1 MGRKRKS
8 TPALLTLR
16 LVRGAEHLLL
26 ITTNPGIRPNKKMI
40 VQDVLQQKRRAVHT
54 IPAQQTVEDA
64 IVQMDVQRTSA
75 LIVMDGETPVGIFTE
90 RDVLRCHVAWRHR
103 LFREMPLS
111 EAMTDNLIVA
121 QSNDLVSS
129 AMAMMIKA
137 DIRHLPVVENQQI
150 AGMLTISD
158 LVKHH
163 VGELTAEL
171 HYLQEYITDL
181 HDAVQD

>member
-1 MGRKRKS
+1 MR
-8 TPALLTLR
+8 
-16 LVRGAEHLLL
+16 
-26 ITTNPGIRPNKKMI
+26 
-40 VQDVLQQKRRAVHT
+40 VQDVMKQKRRVVHT
-54 IPAQQTVEDA
+54 ISVQRTAEDA
-64 IVQMDVQRTSA
+64 IVQMTDHQTSA

-111 EAMTDNLIVA
+111 EAMTNKLIVA
-121 QSNDLVSS
+121 QPDDLTSS

-181 HDAVQD
+181 QDAVQD

>member
-1 MGRKRKS
+1 MR
-8 TPALLTLR
+8 
-16 LVRGAEHLLL
+16 
-26 ITTNPGIRPNKKMI
+26 
-40 VQDVLQQKRRAVHT
+40 VQDVIRQKRRVVHT
-54 IPAQQTVEDA
+54 IPARCTAEDA
-64 IVQMDVQRTSA
+64 IVRMTENRTSA
-75 LIVMDGETPVGIFTE
+75 LIVMDREVPVGIFTE

-121 QSNDLVSS
+121 QPDDLASS

-137 DIRHLPVVENQQI
+137 DIRHLPVVEDRQI
-150 AGMLTISD
+150 TCMLTISD

-181 HDAVQD
+181 QDAVQD

>member
-1 MGRKRKS
+1 MR
-8 TPALLTLR
+8 
-16 LVRGAEHLLL
+16 
-26 ITTNPGIRPNKKMI
+26 
-40 VQDVLQQKRRAVHT
+40 VQDVMSQKSRVVHT
-54 IPAQQTVEDA
+54 ISVQRTAEDA
-64 IVQMDVQRTSA
+64 IVKMTEQRTSA

-90 RDVLRCHVAWRHR
+90 RDVLRCHVAWRDR

-111 EAMTDNLIVA
+111 EAMTEKLIVA
-121 QSNDLVSS
+121 RPDDLASS

-137 DIRHLPVVENQQI
+137 DIRHLPVVEDQQI
-150 AGMLTISD
+150 ACMLTISD

>member
-1 MGRKRKS
+1 MR
-8 TPALLTLR
+8 
-16 LVRGAEHLLL
+16 
-26 ITTNPGIRPNKKMI
+26 
-40 VQDVLQQKRRAVHT
+40 VQDVIKKKRHVVHT
-54 IPAQQTVEDA
+54 IPAQRTVEDA
-64 IVQMDVQRTSA
+64 IVQMTERRTSA
-75 LIVMDGETPVGIFTE
+75 LIVMDGEQPAGIFTE

-111 EAMTDNLIVA
+111 EAMTDKLIVA
-121 QSNDLVSS
+121 QPDDLVSS

-137 DIRHLPVVENQQI
+137 DIRHLPVVEDQRI
-150 AGMLTISD
+150 SLMLTISD

-181 HDAVQD
+181 QDAVQD

>member
-1 MGRKRKS
+1 MR
-8 TPALLTLR
+8 
-16 LVRGAEHLLL
+16 
-26 ITTNPGIRPNKKMI
+26 
-40 VQDVLQQKRRAVHT
+40 VQDVMAGKSRAVHT
-54 IPAQQTVEDA
+54 ISAGQTAEDA
-64 IVQMDVQRTSA
+64 IVRMTEQQTSA
-75 LIVMDGETPVGIFTE
+75 LIVMDGDMPVGIFTE

-103 LFREMPLS
+103 LFREMPLH

-121 QSNDLVSS
+121 QLDDLVSS

-137 DIRHLPVVENQQI
+137 DIRHLPVVENRRI
-150 AGMLTISD
+150 AVMLTISD

>member
-1 MGRKRKS
+1 MR
-8 TPALLTLR
+8 
-16 LVRGAEHLLL
+16 
-26 ITTNPGIRPNKKMI
+26 
-40 VQDVLQQKRRAVHT
+40 VQDVIRQKRRVVYT
-54 IPAQQTVEDA
+54 IPARCTAEDA
-64 IVQMDVQRTSA
+64 IVRMTENRTSA
-75 LIVMDGETPVGIFTE
+75 LIVMDREMPVGIFTE

-121 QSNDLVSS
+121 QPDDLASS

-137 DIRHLPVVENQQI
+137 DIRHLPVVEDRQI
-150 AGMLTISD
+150 ACMLTISD

-181 HDAVQD
+181 QDAVQD

>member
-1 MGRKRKS
+1 MRVRDVMRQKS
-8 TPALLTLR
+8 
-16 LVRGAEHLLL
+16 
-26 ITTNPGIRPNKKMI
+26 
-40 VQDVLQQKRRAVHT
+40 RAVHT
-54 IPAQQTVEDA
+54 IAAEQTAEDA
-64 IVQMDVQRTSA
+64 IVRMTEQKTSA
-75 LIVMDGETPVGIFTE
+75 LIVMEGEMPVGIFTE
-90 RDVLRCHVAWRHR
+90 RDVLRCHVAWRSGR
-103 LFREMPLS
+103 FREMPLG

-121 QSNDLVSS
+121 QPDDLVSS

-137 DIRHLPVVENQQI
+137 DIRHLPVVENQRI
-150 AGMLTISD
+150 AVMLTISD

>member
-1 MGRKRKS
+1 MR
-8 TPALLTLR
+8 
-16 LVRGAEHLLL
+16 
-26 ITTNPGIRPNKKMI
+26 
-40 VQDVLQQKRRAVHT
+40 VQDVIKKKRRLVHT
-54 IPAQQTVEDA
+54 IPAQRSVEDA
-64 IVQMDVQRTSA
+64 IVQMTERRTSA
-75 LIVMDGETPVGIFTE
+75 LIVMDGEQPSGIFTE

-111 EAMTDNLIVA
+111 EAMTDKLIVA
-121 QSNDLVSS
+121 QPGDLVSS

-137 DIRHLPVVENQQI
+137 DIRHLPVVEDQRI
-150 AGMLTISD
+150 ALMLTISD

-181 HDAVQD
+181 QDAVQD